1 MSSFIVIKGKKDRL
15 EINLNSNINFSELCE
30 HLEKKITEAKSFIG
44 KSNYAIEFVGRALT
58 KQEENKLISIITSNS
73 SINITYVFSE
83 KKKEENIED
92 KNLTKSISQE
102 GMTYFYH
109 GTLRSGKN
117 LEYDGN
123 IVFIGDVNPGAVIRA
138 KGNVLIIGHLNG
150 TVYAGLNGDTECFVA
165 AMFFNPIQLTIASK
179 TLTGIQKEILDT
191 NKVNKKSKF
200 KFAKIKNENIKVE
213 EWV

>member
-15 EINLNSNINFSELCE
+15 EVNLNSDIKFSELCG
-30 HLEKKITEAKSFIG
+30 HLEKKIAEARVFIG
-44 KSNYAIEFVGRALT
+44 KSSYAIEFVGRALT
-58 KQEENKLISIITSNS
+58 KQEENRLISIITTGSD
-73 SINITYVFSE
+73 INITYVFSE
-83 KKKEENIED
+83 KKREKE
-92 KNLTKSISQE
+92 NLIKSISQE

-109 GTLRSGKN
+109 GTLRSGKD
-117 LEYDGN
+117 LEYNGN
-123 IVFIGDVNPGAVIRA
+123 IVLIGDVNPGAVIKA

-150 TVYAGLNGDTECFVA
+150 TVYAGLSGDAKCFIA

-200 KFAKIKNENIKVE
+200 KFARIKNENIKVE